1 MFSIGDASMFR
12 LFSFGRVSFCTAT
25 LAVLASLPS
34 AEASFVAIPGLYSTG
49 RNTAGS
55 MLPHNGTLNHAYTL
69 ISAPSSS
76 VTQLVTITSAGGFPI
91 GSWLADNAD
100 TQVFAPTLPP
110 GSGSS
115 LPVSQWIR
123 PNNGNT
129 TGGNDN
135 DPVGTYVFR
144 TTFTL
149 DSWNFNTAAI
159 VGRFATDNSGTIRLN
174 GVAVGLNGTTAGI
187 NNPAVTSN
195 GFGAWTNFSISSGF
209 QAGLNT
215 LDFVVNNASGATGNP
230 TGLRAS
236 FVGSVFVP
244 EPSTFGIF
252 GLGLPLFGMI
262 RRRVAR

>member
-1 MFSIGDASMFR
+1 
-12 LFSFGRVSFCTAT
+12 
-25 LAVLASLPS
+25 
-34 AEASFVAIPGLYSTG
+34 
-49 RNTAGS
+49 

-69 ISAPSSS
+69 VSAPASS
-76 VTQLVTITSAGGFPI
+76 VSQLVTITSAGGFPI
-91 GSWLADNAD
+91 GPWLADNAD

-123 PNNGNT
+123 PNNGST
-129 TGGNDN
+129 SGGNDN

-149 DSWNFNTAAI
+149 DSWNFNTASL

-174 GVAVGLNGTTAGI
+174 GATLGGNTPV
-187 NNPAVTSN
+187 SSS
-195 GFGAWTNFSISSGF
+195 GFGAWTNFSITSGF

-215 LDFVVNNASGATGNP
+215 LDFVVSNGSGTSGNP